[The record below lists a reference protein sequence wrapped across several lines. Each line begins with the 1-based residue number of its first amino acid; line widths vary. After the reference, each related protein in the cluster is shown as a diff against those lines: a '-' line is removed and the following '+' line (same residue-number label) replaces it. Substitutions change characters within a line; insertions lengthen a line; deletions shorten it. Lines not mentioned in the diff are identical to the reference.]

1 MNYIINKEILENYIK
16 TCEALIKSLQDNL
29 IDCNDALLLKQ
40 ELVDEKKIDINAS
53 LLDTVITHRLDMVRL
68 KKEHTYRVVE
78 NVDNLAKLMDVPY
91 DFRNLAK
98 LCALL
103 HDIGRFK
110 QATFSNTFKDSVCFK
125 NTGIHSH
132 SEYGYQILKD
142 GMINAFKIKEEL
154 KDTLC
159 DVVLNHDVNVLCD
172 NLNKQITS
180 IEQLD
185 LNNFDKNK
193 LNIASTLVQ
202 MVRDVDKLDI
212 FYQMLIDEIPVY
224 KTVLKVNNIGLS
236 NLSKYYGI
244 SENEIVSANEDI
256 TSDKISIPLLNVDS
270 KLLEVPSDIK
280 DKYFKNES
288 MNLRELQLRDDYNFI
303 VANWWRLS
311 TFLNDINFKDNL
323 SLIIDSKLLDKLYN
337 KYPDKYKPLM
347 IEAFVYA
354 KELVKRQL
362 ENSQGLIYTKKLR

>member
-256 TSDKISIPLLNVDS
+256 TSDKISIPLFNVDS
-270 KLLEVPSDIK
+270 
-280 DKYFKNES
+280 
-288 MNLRELQLRDDYNFI
+288 
-303 VANWWRLS
+303 
-311 TFLNDINFKDNL
+311 
-323 SLIIDSKLLDKLYN
+323 
-337 KYPDKYKPLM
+337 
-347 IEAFVYA
+347 
-354 KELVKRQL
+354 
-362 ENSQGLIYTKKLR
+362 